1 MTTPLKPA
9 PGDSSPEAHVKAGH
23 PPTPTK
29 IPDLGRPEDD
39 PAYWHTR
46 PLPERRDSRD
56 PQVSHVTVEGLPP
69 GTPKLGP
76 PKERKVTDPTAGRRI
91 TYLK

>member
-39 PAYWHTR
+39 PARSHRMVDAAGIR
-46 PLPERRDSRD
+46 P
-56 PQVSHVTVEGLPP
+56 Q
-69 GTPKLGP
+69 
-76 PKERKVTDPTAGRRI
+76 
-91 TYLK
+91 